1 MAGRTNEL
9 MSSIPLTPSELAE
22 ARRMQSEIMTS
33 RVRINQ
39 PGKTVYDP
47 QAGQE
52 AQAEGGMVYTGRGRI
67 QPVTETT
74 TRVAAGGGE
83 TVIRDRY
90 VAAVPWDVAGIMPGQ
105 ILTITQAHVAETVGQ
120 RYQITSVDRGDGFA
134 TARRFHLEFLGER
147 TEKPAP

>member
-1 MAGRTNEL
+1 MPAPV
-9 MSSIPLTPSELAE
+9 SITDAVLAR
-22 ARRMQSEIMTS
+22 ARAAQNAIMTS

-47 QAGQE
+47 HAGQE
-52 AQAEGGMVYTGRGRI
+52 VPTEGDMVYTGRGRI

-74 TRVAAGGGE
+74 TRVIAGGGE

-105 ILTITQAHVAETVGQ
+105 ILTLTQAHVAETVGQ

-147 TEKPAP
+147 AEKPTL

>member
-1 MAGRTNEL
+1 MPDPVYITDA
-9 MSSIPLTPSELAE
+9 MLAQ
-22 ARRMQSEIMTS
+22 ARAAQNAIMTS

-47 QAGQE
+47 QVGQE
-52 AQAEGGMVYTGRGRI
+52 VQAEGDMVYTGRGRV
-67 QPVTETT
+67 QPANETAI
-74 TRVAAGGGE
+74 RVVAGGGE
-83 TVIRDRY
+83 MVIRDRY

-134 TARRFHLEFLGER
+134 TARRFHCELLGER
-147 TEKPAP
+147 AEKPTP

>member
-1 MAGRTNEL
+1 MPGSAYITDA
-9 MSSIPLTPSELAE
+9 MLAR
-22 ARRMQSEIMTS
+22 ARAAQNTIMTS

-47 QAGQE
+47 HAGQE
-52 AQAEGGMVYTGRGRI
+52 VPAEGDMVYTGRGRI

-74 TRVAAGGGE
+74 TRIITGGGE

-105 ILTITQAHVAETVGQ
+105 ILTITQAQAVETVGQ

-134 TARRFHLEFLGER
+134 TARRFHLELMGER
-147 TEKPAP
+147 AEKPTP

>member
-1 MAGRTNEL
+1 
-9 MSSIPLTPSELAE
+9 MSIIPLTPSELAE
-22 ARRMQSEIMTS
+22 ARRMQAEIMTS

-52 AQAEGGMVYTGRGRI
+52 VQAEGDMVYTGRARI
-67 QPVTETT
+67 QAANETAI
-74 TRVAAGGGE
+74 RIVAGGGE
-83 TVIRDRY
+83 AVIRDRY

-134 TARRFHLEFLGER
+134 TARRFHCELLGER
-147 TEKPAP
+147 AEKP

>member
-1 MAGRTNEL
+1 
-9 MSSIPLTPSELAE
+9 MSIIPLAPSELAE
-22 ARRMQSEIMTS
+22 ARRMQAEIMTS

-52 AQAEGGMVYTGRGRI
+52 VPAEGDMVYIGRGRI

-74 TRVAAGGGE
+74 TRVVTGGGE

-105 ILTITQAHVAETVGQ
+105 ILTITQAQAAETVGQ
-120 RYQITSVDRGDGFA
+120 RYQITSVDRGDGFV
-134 TARRFHLEFLGER
+134 TARRFHLELLGER
-147 TEKPAP
+147 AEKPA

>member
-1 MAGRTNEL
+1 
-9 MSSIPLTPSELAE
+9 MSIIPLTPSELAE

-39 PGKTVYDP
+39 PGKIVP

-52 AQAEGGMVYTGRGRI
+52 VPTEGDMVYTGRARI

-74 TRVAAGGGE
+74 TRVIAGGGE

-90 VAAVPWDVAGIMPGQ
+90 VAAVPWDIAGIMPGQ

-147 TEKPAP
+147 AEKPA

>member
-1 MAGRTNEL
+1 MPGPVYITDA
-9 MSSIPLTPSELAE
+9 MLTQ
-22 ARRMQSEIMTS
+22 ARAAQNAIMTS

-39 PGKTVYDP
+39 PGKTIYDP

-52 AQAEGGMVYTGRGRI
+52 VPTEGDMVYTGRGRI
-67 QPVTETT
+67 QPANETAI
-74 TRVAAGGGE
+74 RVAAGGGE
-83 TVIRDRY
+83 MVIRDRY

-147 TEKPAP
+147 AEKPA

>member
-1 MAGRTNEL
+1 
-9 MSSIPLTPSELAE
+9 MSIIPLTPSELAE

-52 AQAEGGMVYTGRGRI
+52 IPAEGDMVYTGRGRI

-74 TRVAAGGGE
+74 TRIIAGGGE

-90 VAAVPWDVAGIMPGQ
+90 VAAVPWDVAGIVPGQ
-105 ILTITQAHVAETVGQ
+105 ILTVTQAHVAETVGQ

-134 TARRFHLEFLGER
+134 TARRFHCELLGER
-147 TEKPAP
+147 AEKPAP